1 VPEAWRPKVEE
12 FLKKM
17 GYRLVLREFSHQ
29 AEARAGDRLVLQSSW
44 ENVGVAPV
52 YRPWPLAYRLRN
64 EAEQVVAQWTSSAN
78 LKQWLPGERYWVEDA
93 QVIPEHLP
101 GGVYQVDVAVLDEGG
116 RSALV
121 DLAVAGRRPDRWY
134 RVSTVTLR

>member
-1 VPEAWRPKVEE
+1 
-12 FLKKM
+12 
-17 GYRLVLREFSHQ
+17 
-29 AEARAGDRLVLQSSW
+29 
-44 ENVGVAPV
+44 VAPV

-78 LKQWLPGERYWVEDA
+78 LKQWLPGERYRVEDA

-121 DLAVAGRRPDRWY
+121 DLAIAGRRTDRWY